1 MAISMGMPTPTPRGP
16 GPGRP
21 EGLERQRMRQLLQA
35 WPRPA
40 HPRPIVLVGAGGNVR
55 GAYLL
60 AYRRLAF
67 PVAGIFDVDR
77 QQAGATAQAF
87 SIATVFPSLEAGGAT
102 PGVGLEPRVPG

>member
-1 MAISMGMPTPTPRGP
+1 MSMSMGMPTPTPRGP

-40 HPRPIVLVGAGGNVR
+40 HPRPIVIVR
-55 GAYLL
+55 DAHLP

-87 SIATVFPSLEAGGAT
+87 SIATVFPSLEAAAGT
-102 PGVGLEPRVPG
+102 PDV